1 MKERIHLISTC
12 QRAFKP
18 LVGMLIVF
26 SLWGT
31 NNAIAATSLE
41 AAIPQGSLFD
51 VISARAKKLAEQDY
65 IAPKNI
71 QIEALNSIDYQD
83 YRSIRFK
90 HDQSVWKD
98 EGLYELQL
106 FHPGF
111 LYKTPVKINIVD
123 QDAKLS
129 RLPFSTDFYQY
140 DGTAAAAG
148 F

>member
-65 IAPKNI
+65 IASKNI
-71 QIEALNSIDYQD
+71 QIVLIIKTTAQSASNTINRYGKMKGFMSCNCFTQVFYIKPQSKSISLIKMPNLAASHLAQT
-83 YRSIRFK
+83 F
-90 HDQSVWKD
+90 
-98 EGLYELQL
+98 
-106 FHPGF
+106 
-111 LYKTPVKINIVD
+111 INMME
-123 QDAKLS
+123 QQH
-129 RLPFSTDFYQY
+129 T
-140 DGTAAAAG
+140 
-148 F
+148 